1 MMGLLRCSM
10 RRTFRMLEMLL
21 ERFPHF
27 EEIDHDPRKNIGSF

>member
-21 ERFPHF
+21 ERFPTV